1 MVFKIRSL
9 DKVCP
14 LDHVHVLW
22 VQSFVFFN
30 NHVFL
35 NNHRSRTCFLLW
47 RTLLFESSKSLLDE
61 SSWSQGI
68 IFSKGLSDVK
78 RSNELV
84 LWQIWAFSYQRNIL
98 NLCCI
103 IWCWESKFALFATIQ
118 STRSHWLDI
127 GEIDHIVNSSFRT
140 KSGNFASKFVHVT
153 WTWTLHPL
161 FLKLNIYGF
170 KCFNYFE
177 FLVTC
182 MSPSEGLKL
191 TQEDQLLICL
201 LFLQ

>member
-14 LDHVHVLW
+14 LDHVHVLG
-22 VQSFVFFN
+22 VQSLVFFN

-35 NNHRSRTCFLLW
+35 NNHRSRTCFLFR
-47 RTLLFESSKSLLDE
+47 RTLLLESSKSLLDE
-61 SSWSQGI
+61 SCWSQGI

-78 RSNELV
+78 RSNEFI
-84 LWQIWAFSYQRNIL
+84 LWQIWTFSYQRYIL
-98 NLCCI
+98 DLGCVNRGR
-103 IWCWESKFALFATIQ
+103 ESKFTLFTTIQ
-118 STRSHWLDI
+118 SARSHWLYI

-140 KSGNFASKFVHVT
+140 KSGNFASKFVPAT

-177 FLVTC
+177 LFITC
-182 MSPSEGLKL
+182 MPLSERFKL
-191 TQEDQLLICL
+191 TQED
-201 LFLQ
+201 